1 VAGRSRR
8 PRQAVTLAIER
19 PDHTAVTTH
28 RAPRRTVASRRSA
41 NFAYRTSR
49 KEPDMTTI
57 TASRP
62 TRKRLPTRS
71 ASNAPHRVAGP
82 DAIAMLRADHKRV
95 DAMFNHFDKIK
106 DEAKPTQ
113 KQALVDEICVALTI
127 HTTLEEEL
135 LYPAARDALGE
146 KGHELLDEA
155 EVEHATAKDLI
166 AQLESASPGDE
177 LYDAKVAVL
186 GEYVRHH
193 VKEEHDEM
201 FPKCRKSGMDLK
213 SLGAQM
219 RERRAALM
227 GDA

>member
-1 VAGRSRR
+1 
-8 PRQAVTLAIER
+8 
-19 PDHTAVTTH
+19 
-28 RAPRRTVASRRSA
+28 
-41 NFAYRTSR
+41 
-49 KEPDMTTI
+49 MTTI

-71 ASNAPHRVAGP
+71 ASSAPHRVAGP

-113 KQALVDEICVALTI
+113 KQALVDEICVELTI

-166 AQLESASPGDE
+166 AQLESASPGNE

-201 FPKCRKSGMDLK
+201 FPKLRKSGMDLK

-219 RERRAALM
+219 RERRAALL

>member
-1 VAGRSRR
+1 MTTIAASRPARKRLATR
-8 PRQAVTLAIER
+8 PAT
-19 PDHTAVTTH
+19 
-28 RAPRRTVASRRSA
+28 RAPRRA
-41 NFAYRTSR
+41 
-49 KEPDMTTI
+49 
-57 TASRP
+57 
-62 TRKRLPTRS
+62 
-71 ASNAPHRVAGP
+71 AGP
-82 DAIAMLRADHKRV
+82 DAIAMLREDHKRV
-95 DAMFNHFDKIK
+95 DTLFKRFHRIK
-106 DEAKPTQ
+106 DEAQHTH
-113 KQALVDEICVALTI
+113 KQALVDEICVELAI

-166 AQLESASPGDE
+166 AQLEAASPGEE

-193 VKEEHDEM
+193 VKEEHAEM
-201 FPKCRKSGMDLK
+201 FPRCRKSGIDLE

-219 RERRAALM
+219 RQHKAVLR

>member
-1 VAGRSRR
+1 M
-8 PRQAVTLAIER
+8 
-19 PDHTAVTTH
+19 TA
-28 RAPRRTVASRRSA
+28 
-41 NFAYRTSR
+41 
-49 KEPDMTTI
+49 I

-62 TRKRLPTRS
+62 TRKGVPTRS
-71 ASNAPHRVAGP
+71 ASKALRRTAGP
-82 DAIAMLRADHKRV
+82 DAIAMLREDHKRV
-95 DAMFNHFDKIK
+95 SALFERFEKIK
-106 DEAKPTQ
+106 DEAKHTQ
-113 KQALVDEICVALTI
+113 KQALVDEICAELTI
-127 HTTLEEEL
+127 HATLEEEL
-135 LYPAARDALGE
+135 LYPAARVALGE
-146 KGHELLDEA
+146 KGDELLDEA
-155 EVEHATAKDLI
+155 VVEHATAKDLI

-219 RERRAALM
+219 RERRAALQ

>member
-1 VAGRSRR
+1 
-8 PRQAVTLAIER
+8 
-19 PDHTAVTTH
+19 
-28 RAPRRTVASRRSA
+28 
-41 NFAYRTSR
+41 
-49 KEPDMTTI
+49 MTTI

-62 TRKRLPTRS
+62 ARKRSPARS
-71 ASNAPHRVAGP
+71 ASKAPRLVAGP
-82 DAIAMLRADHKRV
+82 DAIAMLREDHKRV
-95 DAMFNHFDKIK
+95 SALFERFEKIK
-106 DEAKPTQ
+106 DEAKHTQ
-113 KQALVDEICVALTI
+113 KQALVDEICAELTI
-127 HTTLEEEL
+127 HATLEEEL

-201 FPKCRKSGMDLK
+201 FPKLRKSGMDLK

-219 RERRAALM
+219 RERRAALL

>member
-1 VAGRSRR
+1 
-8 PRQAVTLAIER
+8 
-19 PDHTAVTTH
+19 
-28 RAPRRTVASRRSA
+28 
-41 NFAYRTSR
+41 
-49 KEPDMTTI
+49 MTTI

-62 TRKRLPTRS
+62 ARKRLATHP
-71 ASNAPHRVAGP
+71 ASTAPRRAAGP
-82 DAIAMLRADHKRV
+82 DAIAMLRDDHKRV
-95 DAMFNHFDKIK
+95 DALFKHFDRIK
-106 DEAKPTQ
+106 DNAPHTQ
-113 KQALVDEICVALTI
+113 KQVLVDEICMELTI

-146 KGHELLDEA
+146 KGHDLLDEA

-166 AQLESASPGDE
+166 AQLESAMPGDG

-201 FPKCRKSGMDLK
+201 FPKCRKSGMDLR

-219 RERRAALM
+219 RERRAVLR

>member
-1 VAGRSRR
+1 
-8 PRQAVTLAIER
+8 
-19 PDHTAVTTH
+19 
-28 RAPRRTVASRRSA
+28 
-41 NFAYRTSR
+41 
-49 KEPDMTTI
+49 MTTI

-62 TRKRLPTRS
+62 ARKRLATHP
-71 ASNAPHRVAGP
+71 ASTAPRRAAGP
-82 DAIAMLRADHKRV
+82 DAIAMLRDDHKRV
-95 DAMFNHFDKIK
+95 DALFKHFDRIK
-106 DEAKPTQ
+106 DNAPHTQ
-113 KQALVDEICVALTI
+113 KQALVDEICMELTI

-201 FPKCRKSGMDLK
+201 FPKLRKSGMDLK

-219 RERRAALM
+219 RERRAALL